1 MGDTMDARSAVAP
14 MLAPVP
20 TVAGGGGHTELK
32 ADAADAAAKE
42 EQERIAERQRKE
54 EKDGKDAATAA
65 EAGAAVL
72 RLMRAYYASKRAL
85 DADTANPTARE
96 SVTQAD
102 RALLQA
108 GNALLAWIR
117 GNESSRIGDNDHVV
131 LEHARMFIAHRFESD
146 KDVTKAVGDLLFLYR
161 TAEALMKRTRG
172 SANEEKWMWVFNGT
186 AFDIKGIEN
195 MQKRPVE
202 PGGEDGKEE
211 KRTDAPPTDALPT
224 TPGTTGTGAGANEA
238 FTGNGQPRA
247 LVDAPDA
254 TLVEPAHVAAADN
267 THLADESGTGLP
279 GGGGRGD
286 SDRVDVSPKAIEDF
300 IRRVVG
306 GIDVPVA
313 NQWVPGP
320 DPEATGPARDA
331 LSPKASQGDGT
342 SEDGSR
348 VSFNTA
354 DGKGGEGGAAV
365 PPATHNED
373 DESHRDGEDL
383 VSVAES
389 AEGPSDAPRIAALDA
404 SEHGTPRSASGA
416 LHVQV
421 TDGRALS
428 PAQSPSVVEDAPDEA
443 ASDPLS
449 VLLDWT
455 KGVNSWRFDASAS
468 QKFHSVLDSA
478 ENRFYMDKDMD
489 VLSANIHA
497 LGKEI
502 DRKWRTVDRQTEED
516 LVCMR
521 GKITTLRRVLQDRER
536 RTVHL
541 QTEEDLDFMRRKIT
555 RILRVVQ
562 DREKQSDDG
571 GAAHEEQ
578 WELGCAAPL
587 RTGVGHVVGGVPD
600 VGDLSDTDA
609 DALTAPTQAGQPRA
623 WRNDAS
629 RESVE
634 GPSDAPRITALD
646 ASEHG
651 TPRSASGA
659 LHVQV
664 TDGRALS
671 PGIPDQMQTM
681 EDLYFAYVASSQR
694 VGAHGND
701 EDAEE
706 QLVAAG
712 NAMLDWIQL
721 HAFAEFTDSA
731 CVFSDEVCKFVNRQ
745 YRINHDAR
753 RAAEC
758 IDNLSIAMD
767 NMPDPATDD
776 LGDALRDVRIL
787 MEDVRRTVQ
796 QTEQE
801 RQRAVD
807 DHAAD
812 ADDADDAGDA
822 DVGDAHAALGALPV
836 RVTSNSEDAIRKTA
850 SLCGAW
856 LEARKRL
863 DERVAL
869 GEPSEGAD
877 GDAQAAGEN
886 LCAWAK
892 HGLVEYDDTA
902 VTCLQTAL
910 NAVIVWLGATRDVDT
925 ALRWSVWVLFG
936 LTRMFHPMGARRPYG
951 LLAAQE
957 MICRSVVDAQTAL
970 DTSPGGV
977 LAAEGA
983 GEAEF
988 AQKTDAGMNTSYATG
1003 VCWWLREKWWE
1014 AESRDDTVLAGVERT
1029 GAGVLM
1035 LEWIECENLI
1045 DYDDAADALFTH
1057 VLEYIHWRSAEPRLD
1072 VVNLRCVRD
1081 ALDNIIGPS
1090 DVSLKRQRET
1100 RLAAVVARLE
1110 QAQENAGVAVRADAR
1125 DAVRDRTDARSEDDQ
1140 RSKGGDADAS
1150 GDEIK
1155 VLAAGTG
1162 ASSTGNPVDR
1172 GSALC
1177 TRWYAAVNAPDQ
1189 SGVAQA
1195 GDELLIWIAHSGL
1208 VEYDEDAQAFL
1219 EAALDVV
1226 IRRVSVD
1233 RDLERALSGLMRIQL
1248 ARNSLR
1254 GMSADGEPGRLVAL
1268 KWMIGN
1274 GLYDGNRFQIDATPN
1289 GVREADFAGQAD
1301 LDNVRT
1307 AGFNTMYAR
1316 QVSHLL
1322 VMKWL
1327 DAQQSLAE
1335 MVGAGTMMI
1344 EWIACHDLI
1353 VYDADA
1359 ARIVAAALEFIGKQ
1373 KKLGEADRTTAD
1385 LNCVLGALLLIVD
1398 FRDETQR
1405 DACDAMVARVRLLL
1419 GHVQGGRSP
1428 LRKHSEDELAMENIT
1443 RRAEA
1448 DAVAH
1453 AEREATAE
1461 EEARVAAEA
1470 DAAKKA

>member
-1 MGDTMDARSAVAP
+1 MAR
-14 MLAPVP
+14 MLVPVP

-72 RLMRAYYASKRAL
+72 RLIRAYYASKRAL

-161 TAEALMKRTRG
+161 TAEALMERTRG

-428 PAQSPSVVEDAPDEA
+428 P
-443 ASDPLS
+443 
-449 VLLDWT
+449 
-455 KGVNSWRFDASAS
+455 
-468 QKFHSVLDSA
+468 
-478 ENRFYMDKDMD
+478 
-489 VLSANIHA
+489 
-497 LGKEI
+497 
-502 DRKWRTVDRQTEED
+502 
-516 LVCMR
+516 
-521 GKITTLRRVLQDRER
+521 
-536 RTVHL
+536 
-541 QTEEDLDFMRRKIT
+541 
-555 RILRVVQ
+555 
-562 DREKQSDDG
+562 
-571 GAAHEEQ
+571 
-578 WELGCAAPL
+578 
-587 RTGVGHVVGGVPD
+587 
-600 VGDLSDTDA
+600 
-609 DALTAPTQAGQPRA
+609 
-623 WRNDAS
+623 
-629 RESVE
+629 
-634 GPSDAPRITALD
+634 
-646 ASEHG
+646 
-651 TPRSASGA
+651 
-659 LHVQV
+659 
-664 TDGRALS
+664 
-671 PGIPDQMQTM
+671 GIPDQMQTM

-850 SLCGAW
+850 SLRGAW

-936 LTRMFHPMGARRPYG
+936 FTRMFHPMGARRPYG

-1233 RDLERALSGLMRIQL
+1233 GDLKRALSGLMRIQL

-1307 AGFNTMYAR
+1307 AGLNTMYAR

-1327 DAQQSLAE
+1327 DAQQSLPE

-1398 FRDETQR
+1398 SRDETQR

-1470 DAAKKA
+1470 DAAKKAKTGSLAAAVAPGQSRRGSTQQSGTQHGQPAKTSDAAAGV